1 MSLYEQIYPPAET
14 VLDMEPEELAPIVLK
29 HLSKSGSQ
37 KLNMH
42 NFSIGTD
49 PDFVKWA
56 GDDHRHRQEVLQR
69 LIVAWR
75 WLERELFIAPQPG
88 NVDWAFITPRGMA
101 VLESQDFETY
111 KKGYLLPSEGLDPIL
126 VQKVKQAFIRGDY
139 DTAVFQAFKE
149 VEVRVRKKSG
159 LSNKDFGVSLMRK
172 AFGPPL
178 GPLVDKEA
186 DAGEQNARMEL
197 FTGALGTFKN
207 PSSHR
212 DIEFSDPKEA
222 ADIIH
227 LANQLLRIVESI
239 NP

>member
-1 MSLYEQIYPPAET
+1 MSLYEKIYPPAET
-14 VLDMEPEELAPIVLK
+14 VLDMEPEELAPLVLK
-29 HLSKSGSQ
+29 QLSASGQQ

-42 NFSIGTD
+42 NFSLGND
-49 PDFVKWA
+49 SDFIAWA
-56 GDDHRHRQEVLQR
+56 GPDHRRRQEVSQR

-88 NVDWAFITPRGMA
+88 NIDWAFITPRGMA

-126 VQKVKQAFIRGDY
+126 VRKVKQAFVRGDY

-149 VEVRVRKKSG
+149 VEVRVRKKAG
-159 LSNKDFGVSLMRK
+159 LNNKDFGVPLMRK
-172 AFGPPL
+172 AFGSPS

-186 DAGEQNARMEL
+186 DSGEQNARMEL

-239 NP
+239 KL